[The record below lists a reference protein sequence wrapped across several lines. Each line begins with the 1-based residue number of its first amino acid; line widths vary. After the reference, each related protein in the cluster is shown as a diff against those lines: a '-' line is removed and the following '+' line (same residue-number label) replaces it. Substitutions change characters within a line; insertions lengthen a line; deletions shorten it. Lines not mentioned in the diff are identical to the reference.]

1 MIGTKTHLVLSMII
15 FTTSI
20 FYINK
25 IISAGW
31 MIVIIIIVCLSQ
43 LVILLKQDALHEHK
57 ETQSQQPLKNSQE
70 FNKSYEAEK
79 MPKKSAITNGEME
92 SSPALSE
99 PSSPADNNY
108 ELNDGDKN

>member
-92 SSPALSE
+92 SSPAHLE
-99 PSSPADNNY
+99 TSSPVDTTQ
-108 ELNDGDKN
+108 DIKQKD